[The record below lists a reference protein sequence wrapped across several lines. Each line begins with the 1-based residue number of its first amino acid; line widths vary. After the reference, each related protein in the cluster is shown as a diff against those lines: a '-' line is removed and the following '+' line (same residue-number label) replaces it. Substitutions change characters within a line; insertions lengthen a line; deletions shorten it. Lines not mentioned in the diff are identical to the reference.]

1 MKLLNEIVNSK
12 IRIIQET
19 QSNSLKKSNA
29 LSKIKANILKI
40 IILDSSVLKLLLA
53 LQNPAKYRYHL
64 SPMIRIPFILVWL
77 EMCCL
82 N

>member
-29 LSKIKANILKI
+29 KQEKI
-40 IILDSSVLKLLLA
+40 VLHCQK
-53 LQNPAKYRYHL
+53 
-64 SPMIRIPFILVWL
+64 
-77 EMCCL
+77 
-82 N
+82 

>member
-53 LQNPAKYRYHL
+53 LQNPAKYR
-64 SPMIRIPFILVWL
+64 
-77 EMCCL
+77 
-82 N
+82 